1 MITKQNKKNYVNYTA
16 LLIKCLHNYVCAFW
30 ISSECCWF
38 WPRHPRRH
46 APNCVN
52 HLPTKFGI
60 SPLPMNLLLRES
72 AINSTQSTAV
82 KHNTNTHRQLVKQS
96 TSTIAQSLRWAD
108 TQRDIPNDRVCAP
121 RRDTILY
128 VCVTD
133 HLLHENNFRSQS
145 ENSTIYIN
153 INCMTMLIRKR
164 LYNSACSWYITTE
177 KKIISFDSPEQ
188 SGTQQQI
195 NATHTHRYTTTGIS
209 NDFVV
214 VVIAVILA
222 NGIEFRIWN
231 GEQLDLTVETCWREQ
246 FSCFVLLVVVFW
258 PAPNILSQSNQKDI
272 TKW

>member
-133 HLLHENNFRSQS
+133 HLLHRNNFRSQS

-177 KKIISFDSPEQ
+177 KKNNLIRFARTKRYAAANQRHTHTQIRDDRNFKWFCCCGYCCYSCQWNRISDMKWRTTWFDSRNML
-188 SGTQQQI
+188 TRTI
-195 NATHTHRYTTTGIS
+195 
-209 NDFVV
+209 FVFRFV
-214 VVIAVILA
+214 SRCVLA
-222 NGIEFRIWN
+222 
-231 GEQLDLTVETCWREQ
+231 
-246 FSCFVLLVVVFW
+246 SSKHLV
-258 PAPNILSQSNQKDI
+258 AK
-272 TKW
+272 